1 MIRSLLLFFVVS
13 VITSGCS
20 REESSTKDE
29 LILGL
34 IIGYAV
40 NYYNPCKDGRP
51 VLEVSQG
58 QVRGPF
64 NSQQCFHLV
73 TNGPT
78 TITMITPDN
87 ETGCLNVFMP
97 YSVYDSGND
106 PSIIVSKSNDDLWV
120 RAGCYNDSM
129 SYSVKF

>member
-1 MIRSLLLFFVVS
+1 MIRSLLLILILS

-51 VLEVSQG
+51 YTEVSQG
-58 QVRGPF
+58 ELKGPY
-64 NSQQCFHLV
+64 NSQQCFHLTTTSAV
-73 TNGPT
+73 
-78 TITMITPDN
+78 TITVITTGT
-87 ETGCLNVFMP
+87 EQGCLYVYMP
-97 YSVYDSGND
+97 YSVYASGDD
-106 PSIIVSKSNDDLWV
+106 PSITVPTANGDLWV
-120 RAGCYNDSM
+120 NTGCASPVI
-129 SYSVKF
+129 SYQVQF